1 MPHTEMQESDLAPP
15 SNSPPPPSQED
26 SYIITIQVSAG
37 GFLIDGES
45 APDLTTALKH
55 IIAIVREHPLSGNA
69 HDELESGYNS
79 P

>member
-1 MPHTEMQESDLAPP
+1 MPHAAMQESDRETPV
-15 SNSPPPPSQED
+15 NSPPPPSQEG
-26 SYIITIQVSAG
+26 YTISVQVSPE

-55 IIAIVREHPLSGNA
+55 IIAIVRAHPLTGNA
-69 HDELESGYNS
+69 HDELKSGYES